1 MSGSTSAYTR
11 PETLDEALALLGDGD
26 GDIRPLAGGQTLMAA
41 INIGLANPDR
51 LVDIA
56 RLPSL
61 GRVEGRDG
69 HLAVGAA
76 VTQSALLAWP
86 GLADAVPLLAAALP
100 LVGHEQTRNRG
111 TVGGSVAHA
120 DPSAELPLCL
130 VTLGGEIVLVS
141 RERGERVV
149 PAASFFRGVL
159 TTARRDDEL
168 ITELRFPLCRAD
180 TRHAFTE
187 VAIRHGDYAIV
198 ALMVASGPNGTVL
211 GVGGVGDRPVRFELD
226 AGADPEAALERIAW
240 SLEASDDAQASAAY
254 RRELVRALGHRLLSE
269 VGARFPDG
277 EPHEPS
283 LD

>member
-1 MSGSTSAYTR
+1 MTAPALAYGR
-11 PETLDEALALLGDGD
+11 PATLDEALTMLVGDD
-26 GDIRPLAGGQTLMAA
+26 DVRPLAGGQTLVAA
-41 INIGLANPDR
+41 INIGLASPDR
-51 LVDIA
+51 LVDVS

-61 GRVEGRDG
+61 GRIERRAD

-86 GLADAVPLLAAALP
+86 GLVDAVPLLAAALP

-149 PAASFFRGVL
+149 PAASFFAGVL

-168 ITELRFPLCRAD
+168 ITELRFPLHRAD

-198 ALMVASGPNGTVL
+198 ALMAVNGPDGAVL
-211 GVGGVGDRPVRFELD
+211 GIGGVGDRPVRFELEH
-226 AGADPEAALERIAW
+226 GADLAAALDRIAW
-240 SLEASDDAQASAAY
+240 SLDATDDAQASAAY

-269 VGARFPDG
+269 TGVRSPEG
-277 EPHEPS
+277 EPNEPS
-283 LD
+283 PA